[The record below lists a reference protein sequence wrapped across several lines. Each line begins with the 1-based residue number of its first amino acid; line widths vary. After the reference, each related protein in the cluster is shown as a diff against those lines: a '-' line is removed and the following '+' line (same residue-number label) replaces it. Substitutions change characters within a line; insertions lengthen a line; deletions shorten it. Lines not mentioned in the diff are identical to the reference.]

1 MAQIKDLEVKQGN
14 VDIVIEVTE
23 KGEVRE
29 FQKFGRSGKVC
40 TATAKDETGEIKLT
54 LWNED
59 VDKVNVGDKLQLTNG
74 YVNEFQGEKQLTTG
88 KFGKMEV
95 VGASEGEA
103 APAPAD
109 ETTPKPEPVEEAP
122 AEETPSEAEPAE
134 ETPTEEPAKEPAAE
148 PEKTSEESVEE
159 EKVE

>member
-1 MAQIKDLEVKQGN
+1 MDIKDLEVRQGN
-14 VDIVIEVTE
+14 VDIVVEVVD

-54 LWNED
+54 LWNDD
-59 VDKVNVGDKLQLTNG
+59 VDKINVGDKVHLTNG

-88 KFGKMEV
+88 KFGKLEV
-95 VGASEGEA
+95 VGKEEIA
-103 APAPAD
+103 AEEKKELAPSATNEVPA
-109 ETTPKPEPVEEAP
+109 EKAP
-122 AEETPSEAEPAE
+122 EETP
-134 ETPTEEPAKEPAAE
+134 EEP
-148 PEKTSEESVEE
+148 VEE